1 MAVDITAP
9 VPQNIS
15 EQVSGIANR
24 AMTSDFA
31 KETMPE
37 MPKLDLSVRGT
48 PSQFKGFD
56 NNTLLSAIENRAMRG
71 SRAEMAQMKS
81 QNDLQAV
88 QMRLSRLTNA
98 AAMVNQEH
106 KLNEQAR
113 LNKYLMDQNRK
124 RARAQTLG
132 NILGIVGAGA
142 GLVATGGNPAG
153 AMAGYQI
160 GQGVGQSGMV
170 GG

>member
-1 MAVDITAP
+1 MAVNITAP
-9 VPQNIS
+9 VPKETS
-15 EQVSGIANR
+15 EQVSAIADR
-24 AMTSDFA
+24 AMTSDYGQ
-31 KETMPE
+31 ETMPE
-37 MPKLDLSVRGT
+37 MPKMDFSVKGT

-56 NNTLLSAIENRAMRG
+56 NEALLGAIESRALRG
-71 SRAEMAQMKS
+71 TRAEMARQRS
-81 QNDLQAV
+81 QNTLEAV

-98 AAMVNQEH
+98 AALVNQEH
-106 KLNEQAR
+106 KINEQAR
-113 LNKYLMDQNRK
+113 LNKYLMEQNRK

-142 GLVATGGNPAG
+142 GLVATGGNAAG
-153 AMAGYQI
+153 AMAGYQM